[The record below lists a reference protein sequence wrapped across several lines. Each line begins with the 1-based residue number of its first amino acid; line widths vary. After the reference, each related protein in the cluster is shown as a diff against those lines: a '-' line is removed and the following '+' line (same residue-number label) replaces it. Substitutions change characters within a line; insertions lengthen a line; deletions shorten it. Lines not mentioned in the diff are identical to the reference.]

1 MITVRSTR
9 EYIPEIEVNVDTVYV
24 RQNIKKIEEEDF
36 SGWEY
41 LETQYGKNEFIELL
55 SRENEE
61 LKIELQKADQANKIN
76 MSALIEVNNRLRQLE
91 G

>member
-9 EYIPEIEVNVDTVYV
+9 EDIPEIEVNVDTVYV
-24 RQNIKKIEEEDF
+24 RQNIKRIEEEDF

-41 LETQYGKNEFIELL
+41 LETQYNKNEFIELL

-61 LKIELQKADQANKIN
+61 LKIELQRADQTNRIN
-76 MSALIEVNNRLRQLE
+76 MLALIEVNNRLRQLE

>member
-9 EYIPEIEVNVDTVYV
+9 EDIPEIEVNVDTVYV
-24 RQNIKKIEEEDF
+24 RQNIKRIEEEDF

-41 LETQYGKNEFIELL
+41 LETQYNKNEFIELL

-61 LKIELQKADQANKIN
+61 LKIELQRTDQTNRIN
-76 MSALIEVNNRLRQLE
+76 MLALIEVNNRLRQLE